1 MKNVRF
7 APHLTLSFG
16 MVWAMVWWGTVLTGR
31 TAVGSPKLRSD
42 RSQPRARKAPLAMR
56 LVRPRTSDAVLFN
69 PGMGLYLAA
78 GDRLRVSPPEDAWV
92 FRIADIAYY
101 RPVWSDLEPDG
112 PRDSFEEYFQPIFD
126 FWVKRLGKRVAFR
139 IMSESMH
146 ARTEYATPKWVFD
159 RGVPGVE
166 HKGLWVARQV
176 DPVFWDE
183 KYLQVYCRFV
193 ERLGRYLDGRPGLEF
208 IDVGGIGEWGE
219 MHLGLHLPG
228 RWTPDQL
235 EATGFTREKYIAAY
249 RRIIDVHA
257 RVFPRTRVFLNV
269 GDYGQINDY
278 AALRGLHFR
287 QDGLTPRGPSADVGR
302 RFYRSYA
309 RRGVLCNYE
318 FHSSY
323 RSMQKKGWDLKTTLE
338 VGLSDPVSY
347 LNTNVFGL
355 SQWEKAPEEVKRLF
369 QDAARRIG
377 FRFVLKE
384 LEVQERIRVD
394 RRRSTRLLLQHRW
407 TNQGVAPC
415 YESYAL
421 EFTLH
426 DASGRI
432 VVQQL
437 DFPDTA
443 TTLWWPGET
452 VTERT
457 VLRLP
462 AGLAPGQYL
471 LKVAMIKPEPPRQRI
486 RLALADPDADLRY
499 PLCHI
504 PAGEAPRP
512 ASLIRADFETDQHG
526 WQATRGI
533 SAKRDLEHAHGGGSS
548 LRIEGTQSGAW
559 NYVVHTLNQP
569 VYPGSKYRL
578 TGWLKVDR
586 LQPGRP
592 APYLKLGVTSP
603 DGTWLANFSTTK
615 YDLAQLGQWQRLVG
629 VFETPPNAVGGHL
642 ALEKGDKGASIT
654 IRCWLDDVRLELLEG
669 P

>member
-1 MKNVRF
+1 MTGFRSAAGIVLLAALALVRMSSAAKG
-7 APHLTLSFG
+7 APEF
-16 MVWAMVWWGTVLTGR
+16 
-31 TAVGSPKLRSD
+31 RSYQT
-42 RSQPRARKAPLAMR
+42 SSESKPPQPSPLAMR
-56 LVRPRTSDAVLFN
+56 VLRPKPSNAVLFN
-69 PGMGLYLAA
+69 PGMGLYLPA
-78 GDRLRVSPPEDAWV
+78 GERLRVQPASDAWV
-92 FRIADIAYY
+92 FQIADIAYF

-112 PRDSFEEYFQPIFD
+112 PRSSFDEYFQPIFD
-126 FWVKRLGKRVAFR
+126 FWVKKLGKRVAFR
-139 IMSESMH
+139 VMSESMH

-166 HKGLWVARQV
+166 HKGLYVARQL

-183 KYLQVYCRFV
+183 KYLQLYCQFV

-219 MHLGLHLPG
+219 MHLGLHIPG
-228 RWTPDQL
+228 RWTADQL

-249 RRIIDVHA
+249 RRVIDVHA
-257 RVFPRTRVFLNV
+257 RTFPNTRVFLNV
-269 GDYGQINDY
+269 GDYAQINDY

-309 RRGVLCNYE
+309 RRGVICNYE

-323 RSMQKKGWDLKTTLE
+323 RSMVKKGWDLKTTLE
-338 VGLSDPVSY
+338 VGLSDPISY

-355 SQWEKAPEEVKRLF
+355 SQWEKAPEEVRRLF
-369 QDAARRIG
+369 LDAARRIG

-384 LEVQERIRVD
+384 LKVQKRIRVD
-394 RRRSTRLLLQHRW
+394 GRRPSRLLIEHQWSNH
-407 TNQGVAPC
+407 GVAPC

-426 DASGRI
+426 DAAGQI

-452 VTERT
+452 VSDRT
-457 VLRLP
+457 ILRIP
-462 AGLAPGQYL
+462 ADLREGEYL

-486 RLALADPDADLRY
+486 RLALPDPDAELRY
-499 PLCHI
+499 PLCRI
-504 PAGEAPRP
+504 PAVKAQRS
-512 ASLIRADFETDQHG
+512 ASVVRAEFETDGHD
-526 WQATRGI
+526 WQPTRGI
-533 SAKRDLEHAHGGGSS
+533 SAKRDPEQAHGGHSS
-548 LRIEGTQSGAW
+548 LRIEGTQEGSW
-559 NYVVHTLNQP
+559 NYVAHTLKEP

-578 TGWLKVDR
+578 TCWLKVDR
-586 LQPGRP
+586 LEPARL
-592 APYLKLGVTSP
+592 APYLKLGVIGA
-603 DGTWLANFSTTK
+603 DGKWLANFATSK
-615 YDLAQLGQWQRLVG
+615 YDPSRLGQWQRLVA
-629 VFETPPNAVGGHL
+629 VFETPPNTAGGHF
-642 ALEKGDKGASIT
+642 ALEKGEKETPIT
-654 IRCWLDDVRLELLEG
+654 IRAWLDDVRLELLEG